1 MDFKLRTQ
9 FFIAQ
14 VHVHRMSEIGMR
26 VDVSNSY
33 DIARQIPENRMRV
46 AMDAAQKRAP

>member
-14 VHVHRMSEIGMR
+14 VHVQRMSEIRMR
-26 VDVSNSY
+26 VDVSMTLQ
-33 DIARQIPENRMRV
+33 QIPDNRMCV